1 MGQAGPA
8 LVVAMTAPVTPCGVP
23 DAKGAHPVLD
33 RPGDH
38 GLRCLVLALA
48 DAPAVAGLLPAL
60 GPPQL
65 APAPR
70 PPLAPGGGLSS
81 HPPRSGLGVGEVQ
94 VALGPHRP
102 A

>member
-1 MGQAGPA
+1 MGAPPGAKAQVMATAHVAVADA
-8 LVVAMTAPVTPCGVP
+8 LGVP

-70 PPLAPGGGLSS
+70 PPLAPGGGPLSPPP
-81 HPPRSGLGVGEVQ
+81 PPRPCVGGGQ
-94 VALGPHRP
+94 GGPR
-102 A
+102 